1 MIHGRIRRTT
11 PLLLIFL
18 AAGLTATACG
28 SGEPASK
35 PDSDPVAP
43 PVTPEI
49 TFAHPYQG
57 AAAELLEELI
67 GEFDAARDDVTV
79 KILRLE
85 RPGLEKNLEDS
96 ILGGKGPDLF
106 VAGDA
111 FAREWFE
118 QRRIVEP
125 LNRLLASGTATPGD
139 RLLPRHLS
147 RVQGSGLIW
156 GIPLA
161 VRVPLLISDPDNAGR
176 LPGTRPEHMFDR
188 ERMLAVDVTDWR
200 IVAAF
205 LNAFGGTV
213 VDAAGNPAIDSEAS
227 LKGADFLRNQVAA
240 KTVLALK
247 SYEGPIDAFRA
258 GEVSAAIVWPD
269 QVSSIPAS
277 RSWIVMPMPEVA
289 PGLRVTPWWE
299 TDTVFISSWSRE
311 KQLAAALLS
320 WLTSSGSMA
329 TLAREGFPGLF
340 VTTDQLPSD
349 YLSNPISRGIRMHI
363 AGSIPSPDFAAFGP
377 IISVFSSM
385 AMPAINDPATT
396 ADALRQTLLDS
407 NTRARDSME
416 KIKQGQSIIL
426 R

>member
-1 MIHGRIRRTT
+1 MIHGPIRRTT
-11 PLLLIFL
+11 PLLLICL
-18 AAGLTATACG
+18 AAGLTATTCG
-28 SGEPASK
+28 SREPASK
-35 PDSDPVAP
+35 PDSGSVAP
-43 PVTPEI
+43 PVTHEI

-57 AAAELLEELI
+57 VAAELLEELI

-79 KILRLE
+79 KIIRLD
-85 RPGLEKNLEDS
+85 RPGLENKIEDS

-118 QRRIVEP
+118 HKRIVEP

-139 RLLPRHLS
+139 RWLPRHVS
-147 RVQGSGLIW
+147 RVRGSGLIW
-156 GIPLA
+156 GVPLA

-176 LPGTRPEHMFDR
+176 QPGTRPEHVFDR

-205 LNAFGGTV
+205 LNAFGGPV
-213 VDAAGNPAIDSEAS
+213 VDAAGTPVMDSETS
-227 LKGADFLRNQVAA
+227 LKGSEFLRNQVATGA
-240 KTVLALK
+240 VLALESHK
-247 SYEGPIDAFRA
+247 GPIDAFRA

-340 VTTDQLPSD
+340 VTTDQLPAD
-349 YLSNPISRGIRMHI
+349 YLSSPVSRGIRMHI

-377 IISVFSSM
+377 IISIFSST

-396 ADALRQTLLDS
+396 ADALRQTLLDT
-407 NTRARDSME
+407 NTRARDTME